1 MNPLPLSQIAQL
13 AGGSIS
19 CSDETVVINKVS
31 TDSRTLKPGKL
42 FVAFLGQSFDGN
54 NFVESV
60 ERRGAAGAIVES
72 TWNGKFPKSSL
83 SSVRRTLC
91 RRTRNSPP

>member
-31 TDSRTLKPGKL
+31 TDSRTLKPGEL
-42 FVAFLGQSFDGN
+42 FVALRGQSFDGH

-60 ERRGAAGAIVES
+60 AKRGAAGAIVES
-72 TWNGKFPKSSL
+72 TWNGKIP
-83 SSVRRTLC
+83 
-91 RRTRNSPP
+91 